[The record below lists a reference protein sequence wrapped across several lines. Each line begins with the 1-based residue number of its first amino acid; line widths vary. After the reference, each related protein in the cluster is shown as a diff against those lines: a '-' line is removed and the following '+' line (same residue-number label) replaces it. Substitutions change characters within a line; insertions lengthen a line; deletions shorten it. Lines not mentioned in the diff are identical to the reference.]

1 MNVTPASDRQHRLKQ
16 WSIAII
22 CAPIL
27 LASCGAIV
35 SRSPE
40 LPSQVV
46 VEPGTIRSEFYADL
60 LATYVDDRGLVDY
73 EGLQA
78 DREPLDL
85 YLSDLAAVD
94 EATYTAWSEAEQ
106 IAYWVNAY
114 NAITLMSIVDQEPI
128 KPSIKDILGVWRVR
142 RHAIYGGQKTLDGIE
157 HDTLRKLYDEPRV
170 HAALVCAAL
179 SCPLLRTEPYVGDRL
194 DEQLDEQVEEWLA
207 KEDGLRIDRQ
217 EDVVYLSKIF
227 DWFTGD
233 WEASYGVEG
242 DGFTGN
248 SAQKAVLNF
257 VSGYVNE
264 SDRDYLEAGD
274 YDVKFFDYDWSLNVQ
289 S

>member
-1 MNVTPASDRQHRLKQ
+1 MTFSLLCVRWYQLRQWL
-16 WSIAII
+16 IAIA
-22 CAPIL
+22 APIL

-40 LPSQVV
+40 PASQVA
-46 VEPGTIRSEFYADL
+46 VEPGTIRTDLYAEV

-78 DREPLDL
+78 NRQPLDT
-85 YLSDLAAVD
+85 YLADLAALD
-94 EATYTAWSEAEQ
+94 EGTYSTWSEAEQ

-142 RHAIYGGQKTLDGIE
+142 RHAVYGGDKTLDGIE

-179 SCPLLRTEPYVGDRL
+179 SCPLLRTEPYTGDRL
-194 DEQLDEQVEEWLA
+194 DEQLDEQVEQWLA
-207 KEDGLRIDRQ
+207 KEDGLRIDR
-217 EDVVYLSKIF
+217 ENGVVYLSKIF

-233 WEASYGVEG
+233 WESSYAVEG

-257 VSGYVNE
+257 VSGYVEE
-264 SDRDYLEAGD
+264 SDRDYLQAGD